1 MAISLV
7 QIANDALATLGE
19 QPIVNLDR
27 NNATSTAILL
37 RAKIPL
43 VQRSILMEDDWNC
56 ARRIAKLVQLEN
68 VNKRGYEYAYQL
80 PSDPE
85 SLRIV
90 QISVDD
96 GKHFIDMNAYYNHN
110 NGPLESLWDRDR
122 NIFLCDSETVW
133 IKYIAL
139 ISPAEFDPFLASA
152 FSAQLAAELAY
163 AIPASASLG
172 EFLTQIAK
180 RKLSKAKSRNALDR
194 NILMPEGD
202 VISARYINTDK
213 KVRVDMTE
221 EME

>member
-1 MAISLV
+1 
-7 QIANDALATLGE
+7 
-19 QPIVNLDR
+19 
-27 NNATSTAILL
+27 
-37 RAKIPL
+37 
-43 VQRSILMEDDWNC
+43 MEDDWNC
-56 ARRIAKLVQLEN
+56 ARRIAKLVKLAN

-80 PSDPE
+80 PTDPE
-85 SLRIV
+85 CLRIV

-96 GKHFIDMNAYYNHN
+96 GKHFWDMNAYYNHN
-110 NGPLESLWDRDR
+110 NGPIESLWDRDR
-122 NIFLCDSETVW
+122 DMLLCNSDNVQ
-133 IKYIAL
+133 IKYTAL
-139 ISPAEFDPFLASA
+139 ISPSDFDPFLASA

-202 VISARYINTDK
+202 VIASRYINTDR